1 MPPDSMDQGPTA
13 NAAGD
18 PVPTQ
23 DVRIRVDLAHLQSL
37 GAPARRLSFL
47 PSQPVH
53 SILNGRHASRL
64 KGRGLNFEELRHY
77 AIGDDVR
84 TIDWKVTA
92 RVRSPYVR
100 VYTEERDRAAM
111 LLVDQ
116 RMSMFFGS
124 VRNMKSVTAAEAAAI
139 AAHRIRAQGDRVGG
153 IVFTDEGVIAH
164 RPKASPRALNRF
176 LASVTAANRALNADH
191 HPAGTV
197 PLNTPLAAAAR
208 IVKTGGLVMIFSDFD
223 VWDETTEKILA
234 RLKQRN
240 DVILVTVTDP
250 LAEDLP
256 EGLRFVVTD
265 GRLQAQIDTGDAG
278 TRSQIHSFAAKRLG
292 SMMALSE
299 KYGIPILPLTT
310 GRETLPQLVELM
322 GARGM
327 RT

>member
-1 MPPDSMDQGPTA
+1 MPPAPPATPTPSPA
-13 NAAGD
+13 PD
-18 PVPTQ
+18 P
-23 DVRIRVDLAHLQSL
+23 RILVGADHLQAL
-37 GAPARRLSFL
+37 GAQARRLSFL
-47 PSQPVH
+47 PSQPVR

-92 RVRSPYVR
+92 RARSPYVR

-124 VRNMKSVTAAEAAAI
+124 VRTLKSVTAAEAAAI

-153 IVFTDEGVIAH
+153 IVFTDDALVEH

-176 LASVTAANRALNADH
+176 LASVAAANGALSADRRPPQTLPLNA
-191 HPAGTV
+191 
-197 PLNTPLAAAAR
+197 PLAAAAR
-208 IVKTGGLVMIFSDFD
+208 IVKTGGLVMVFSDFD
-223 VWDETTEKILA
+223 AWDATTEKILA

-250 LAEDLP
+250 LADDLP
-256 EGLRFVVTD
+256 QGMRFVVSD
-265 GRLQAQIDTGDAG
+265 GRLQAEIDTGDAG
-278 TRSQIHSFAAKRLG
+278 TRAQIAAFQIARLAA
-292 SMMALSE
+292 MRALSDT
-299 KYGIPILPLTT
+299 YGIPILPLTT
-310 GRETLPQLVELM
+310 ARETLPQLIELM